1 MENSRD
7 SSIWRSLAVAFGDGL
22 AFGVGVK
29 LTQSAARQAGAPLQP
44 DIGPIAGRIHQIE
57 QRIDRIERA
66 PAAVSAAPS
75 GTAPAGFDQKVLEAV
90 VHALDARLHEQA
102 GQVESRLTEF
112 EARIATELQSLH
124 QQDRAIASGVEQQ
137 VDSAIED
144 RLALLRAEASEK
156 TREIAELRERL
167 AESDRN
173 VLDLILAIG
182 QMCRQAA
189 DRIAGSDA
197 APAPIEPTA
206 EPAAPAAE
214 IPEEP
219 VLTFAPAAPALE
231 TPPPGFTQPKP
242 PVRLWRVPL
251 VSSFLLTAA
260 GVLLLQY
267 L

>member
-44 DIGPIAGRIHQIE
+44 DISPIAGRLGQIE
-57 QRIDRIERA
+57 QRIERIERA
-66 PAAVSAAPS
+66 PAAVSAAPA
-75 GTAPAGFDQKVLEAV
+75 GPAPAGFDQKVLEAV

-102 GQVESRLTEF
+102 GQVESRLTEL
-112 EARIATELQSLH
+112 EARIAIEFQSLH
-124 QQDRAIASGVEQQ
+124 QEDRA
-137 VDSAIED
+137 
-144 RLALLRAEASEK
+144 LRAEVADKS
-156 TREIAELRERL
+156 REIAELRERQ

-182 QMCRQAA
+182 QMCREAA
-189 DRIAGSDA
+189 ERIADPA
-197 APAPIEPTA
+197 ARPAPAEPRA
-206 EPAAPAAE
+206 EPAPPAAE
-214 IPEEP
+214 IPEEQVLAGAPDAPPFESP
-219 VLTFAPAAPALE
+219 V
-231 TPPPGFTQPKP
+231 PGFAQPKP
-242 PVRLWRVPL
+242 PARLWRVPL
-251 VSSFLLTAA
+251 VSSFLLTAV